1 MLREM
6 EPGPEDKPKR
16 RRGCLIALAVLVGLG
31 LACGASAMCLG
42 LSAMNNPRVQL
53 GVRAAGAAMEMNQ
66 EALQGP
72 GAQSLRDAGCR
83 HAMSYTTLQMAR
95 FVQDVGEQARLTAP
109 TRPLLVCA
117 STGEPPDCAQLARV
131 HAEATGAEDSVLIST
146 FRADVAPPICTGEF
160 DADGERLRDLDTD
173 ETRFV
178 EVVRPRVF

>member
-1 MLREM
+1 M
-6 EPGPEDKPKR
+6 EPAPEDKAKR

-31 LACGASAMCLG
+31 LACGGSAMCLG
-42 LSAMNNPRVQL
+42 LSAMSNPRVQL

-83 HAMSYTTLQMAR
+83 HAMSYTPAQMAR
-95 FVQDVGEQARLTAP
+95 FVDDVGEEAQLSAP

-117 STGEPPDCAQLARV
+117 SAGQPPDCAELARV
-131 HAEATGAEDSVLIST
+131 HAEATGGAERVLIST
-146 FRADVAPPICTGEF
+146 FQADVAAAICTGEF
-160 DADGERLRDLDTD
+160 DASGERLRDLDAA